1 MENIEDWRKAG
12 RIAAEALA
20 YGKSLIVKGASYL
33 DVTEKIEAKIKEL
46 GGECAFPAQMSL
58 NDVAAHFTV
67 DPEEDIEFTDQIV
80 SLDVGVH
87 VNGAIGDTACTV
99 DLSGKHADLVKASEE
114 ALEAAIKIIKPGI
127 ALGEIGKAIHA
138 VIIKYGFSPITNLS
152 GHGLGLYD
160 VHTAPTIPNFDTGDK
175 TKLEKGMVI
184 AIEPFATAGAGIIY
198 ESSNANI
205 FMLVD
210 VKPVRNPIT
219 RKVLQEI
226 ANYNNLP
233 FCTRWLAKKF
243 SLPQIKFALREL
255 RNLNILKE
263 FPPLPD
269 KAHGLVSQ
277 AEHTILVDEK
287 VEVLTSINK

>member
-1 MENIEDWRKAG
+1 MQNIEDWRKAG

-20 YGKSLIVKGASYL
+20 YGKSLIKTGASYF
-33 DVTEKIEAKIKEL
+33 DVTEKIEAKINEL
-46 GGECAFPAQMSL
+46 GGECAFPVQMSL

-67 DPEEDIEFTDQIV
+67 DPGEDIKFTDQSV

-99 DLSGKHADLVKASEE
+99 DLSGKYADLVKASEE
-114 ALEAAIKIIKPGI
+114 ALQEAIKIIKPGI

-138 VIIKYGFSPITNLS
+138 AITKHGFSPITNLS
-152 GHGLGLYD
+152 GHGLDLYD
-160 VHTAPTIPNFDTGDK
+160 IHTKPTIPNFDTGDR
-175 TKLEKGMVI
+175 TKLEKGTVI
-184 AIEPFATAGAGIIY
+184 AIEPFATNGAGVIY

-226 ANYNNLP
+226 SNYKNLP

-243 SLPQIKFALREL
+243 SMPQISFALREL
-255 RNLNILKE
+255 KNLEILKE

-269 KAHGLVSQ
+269 KAHGIVSQ
-277 AEHTILVDEK
+277 AEHTVLVDDE
-287 VEVLTSINK
+287 VDVLTALK